1 MKDEGEKRASLGQ
14 PQYELR
20 RKALEG
26 VGLVFT
32 LDMGSQMEHNHQ
44 EAFWKFAGI
53 I

>member
-14 PQYELR
+14 PQDKLC

-26 VGLVFT
+26 LALVFT
-32 LDMGSQMEHNHQ
+32 LDVSSQMEHNHQ
-44 EAFWKFAGI
+44 EAFGKFAGI